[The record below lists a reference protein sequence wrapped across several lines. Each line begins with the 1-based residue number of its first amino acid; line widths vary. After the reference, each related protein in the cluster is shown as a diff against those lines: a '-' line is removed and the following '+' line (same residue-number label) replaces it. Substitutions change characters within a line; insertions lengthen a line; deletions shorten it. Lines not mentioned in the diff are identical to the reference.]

1 MNTTELAVEIR
12 PEKSSGLYGIWTH
25 DLAIL
30 KRCTGTAWGH
40 AFKSRTGLNFYSGS
54 TSTTSSVVFIAA
66 RIAYICFFTEVHS
79 VLIFIYIQSSSSYMF
94 KWLTRSCL
102 KGAYSRL

>member
-25 DLAIL
+25 DLCHTEAL
-30 KRCTGTAWGH
+30 HRYRRGH
-40 AFKSRTGLNFYSGS
+40 AFKSRTDLNFNSGP

-79 VLIFIYIQSSSSYMF
+79 VLIFIYIQSSSSYMLHD
-94 KWLTRSCL
+94 WREVV
-102 KGAYSRL
+102 

>member
-30 KRCTGTAWGH
+30 KRCTGTAKVMRSNPVRAW
-40 AFKSRTGLNFYSGS
+40 
-54 TSTTSSVVFIAA
+54 
-66 RIAYICFFTEVHS
+66 
-79 VLIFIYIQSSSSYMF
+79 IFIQV
-94 KWLTRSCL
+94 LVQL
-102 KGAYSRL
+102 LVQ